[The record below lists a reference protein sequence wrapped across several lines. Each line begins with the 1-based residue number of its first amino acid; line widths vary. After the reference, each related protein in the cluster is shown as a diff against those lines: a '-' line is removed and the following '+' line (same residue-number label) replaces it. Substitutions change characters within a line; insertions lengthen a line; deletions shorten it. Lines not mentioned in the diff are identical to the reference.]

1 MSRIAATLLTVV
13 VALALGA
20 STASAAGQPT
30 PTHKHKHKSKKKHKA
45 KKKPRPAGPTGI
57 VYTGGLPVTVT
68 LLDGSSATL
77 DLGDGQPAR
86 TLPLT
91 GGASGLIPG
100 GYRLN
105 RDNVVLLRAAV
116 VKVGAGPVITD
127 ACPTPLAAVDP
138 ITALQM
144 DRTKGNNITIH
155 SDGTVTAA
163 VAAALRL
170 VLDTRAGD
178 CAGAVSSTGFATT
191 ALTVR
196 PAGTIIPNAGLSNLT
211 LDSPPQPVAV
221 STCLTPGSPTLACS
235 APPATIPATLRT
247 HLVVNVKGG

>member
-1 MSRIAATLLTVV
+1 MSRITATLLTVV

-20 STASAAGQPT
+20 PTASAAGQPA
-30 PTHKHKHKSKKKHKA
+30 PAHKPKSKHKKKRKR
-45 KKKPRPAGPTGI
+45 KPVGPTGI
-57 VYTGGLPVTVT
+57 AYMGGMPVTVT

-77 DLGDGQPAR
+77 DLGNGRPAR

-91 GGASGLIPG
+91 GAAFGLIPG

-105 RDNVVLLRAAV
+105 RDNVVVLRAAV
-116 VKVGAGPVITD
+116 VKVGAGPVLTD
-127 ACPTPLAAVDP
+127 ACPAPLAAVDP

-155 SDGTVTAA
+155 RDGTVTAA
-163 VAAALRL
+163 VAAFLEL
-170 VLDTRAGD
+170 VLDTRGGD
-178 CAGAVSSTGFATT
+178 CAAAVSPTGFATT

-196 PAGTIIPNAGLSNLT
+196 PAGTVVPGQGLSNLT
-211 LDSPPQPVAV
+211 LDSAPQPVAV

-247 HLVVNVKGG
+247 HLVVNMKVG

>member
-1 MSRIAATLLTVV
+1 MSRIAVTLLSVL

-20 STASAAGQPT
+20 TTVAAAGQPT
-30 PTHKHKHKSKKKHKA
+30 PTHKHKHKHK
-45 KKKPRPAGPTGI
+45 KKKPARPTGI

-91 GGASGLIPG
+91 GGASGIIPG
-100 GYRLN
+100 GYQLN
-105 RDNVVLLRAAV
+105 RDNVVLLRAAAV
-116 VKVGAGPVITD
+116 RVGAGPVITD

-155 SDGTVTAA
+155 KDGTVTAA
-163 VAAALRL
+163 VAAVLKL
-170 VLDTRAGD
+170 VLDTRGGD
-178 CAGAVSSTGFATT
+178 CAAAVSSTGFATT

-196 PAGTIIPNAGLSNLT
+196 PAGTIIPNSGLANLT

-221 STCLTPGSPTLACS
+221 STCLTAGSPTLACS

-247 HLVVNVKGG
+247 HLVVNIKVG